1 MEYVGFVP
9 SRITVVI
16 TNQWYTG
23 ECENI
28 LFRYPKV
35 NKLMCTEE
43 CFHQEQDLNII
54 NGGACQIVKA
64 TSNQDENVA

>member
-9 SRITVVI
+9 LRITVVI

-43 CFHQEQDLNII
+43 CFH
-54 NGGACQIVKA
+54 
-64 TSNQDENVA
+64 